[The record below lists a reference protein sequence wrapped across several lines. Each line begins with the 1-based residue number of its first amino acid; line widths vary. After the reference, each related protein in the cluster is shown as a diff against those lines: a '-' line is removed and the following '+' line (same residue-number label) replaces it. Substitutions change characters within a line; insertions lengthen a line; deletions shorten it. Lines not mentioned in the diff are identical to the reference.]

1 MSTPR
6 KPRRTRAAG
15 GLTQQQAAD
24 LYHMITTAQ
33 GKATAVLDRLS
44 LYRES
49 VLGAAGSAPE
59 WLPGGPAASPAVAH
73 VTSQS

>member
-6 KPRRTRAAG
+6 KARRTRAAG

-24 LYHMITTAQ
+24 LYQMITVAQ
-33 GKATAVLDRLS
+33 GRATAVLDRLS

-49 VLGAAGSAPE
+49 VLGTADSGPAWSPGSAAGS
-59 WLPGGPAASPAVAH
+59 PAVMH
-73 VTSQS
+73 VTGQS